1 MTCPPTKQRPQA
13 HSERTPLLQAAA
25 TKAQAR
31 QIRDE
36 RHHVFD
42 ERAPGPLE
50 LPRSTR
56 YGILLGVWIANFLS
70 ALNTTL
76 VATLLSSI
84 SSDFNKSHQASWLG
98 TAYLLATC
106 TFTPLYGRLC
116 NVMGRRAANQTAVIL
131 AALGTTAC
139 GLSNSMEM
147 LIFSRFIAGMGG
159 GGVFTTASII
169 TCDMYSMRARGITQG
184 VAAVFESLG
193 MGLGGPFGGYIS
205 DRFGWRWA
213 FIVQLPLFALSLL
226 LTSTYLHYA
235 TPGRGASTKDILK
248 RIDYGGSMALL
259 GSVLAFLVF
268 LTEKFSNE
276 QAWTSPTVIITL
288 TLSTLLF
295 AVFLI
300 IELYYAPEPILP
312 PALLA
317 QRVPLLVGSASFMV
331 SMCNFAIMYNLP
343 TWFQTVML
351 TSASEAGAH
360 LIPNGA
366 SMSMGSLFAGWMM
379 HRTGRYRTLTL
390 VCGFLPFLSTL
401 MIASMKETSHLLLL
415 WLGIFPLGFGN
426 AVVLQTM
433 LIALLAHLPA
443 SALAEGTG
451 FSQFWRGIGQV
462 GGVGLSS
469 AIFQSSLNSALHER
483 ITGPGSEKLIAQIR
497 HSATLVAQL
506 PPGLQRAARDSYA
519 SSLRVVFVA
528 AACSTFIAYC
538 IRFPVPDK
546 NLSEE
551 PASYP
556 NAHIH
561 AKDGS
566 VESDEDSGP
575 STPNES
581 YPRTPLIDDG
591 AAVVVEHWDG
601 EDDEDEGEDE
611 GVCVAPRRRGR
622 RMSAYGT
629 LGVMSTELELPV
641 DVAQNGREQ
650 NGPVMSRARD
660 SGNNV

>member
-1 MTCPPTKQRPQA
+1 MTNSRTTST
-13 HSERTPLLQAAA
+13 HTERTPLLQAAA
-25 TKAQAR
+25 TKAIASSGKHYSGCS
-31 QIRDE
+31 D
-36 RHHVFD
+36 H
-42 ERAPGPLE
+42 PLGPLE

-116 NVMGRRAANQTAVIL
+116 NVMGRRAANQTAVIF
-131 AALGTTAC
+131 AALGTAAC

-147 LIFSRFIAGMGG
+147 LIAARFIAGMGG
-159 GGVFTTASII
+159 GGVFTTSSII

-213 FIVQLPLFALSLL
+213 FIVQLPLFALSLT
-226 LTSTYLHYA
+226 LTSINLHYA
-235 TPGRGASTKDILK
+235 TPGRGANTKEILR
-248 RIDYGGSMALL
+248 RIDYGGSLSLL
-259 GSVLAFLVF
+259 GAVLSFLIF
-268 LTEKFSNE
+268 LTTKFSNE
-276 QAWTSPTVIITL
+276 QPWSSPTVCIPL
-288 TLSTLLF
+288 LLSVALL
-295 AVFLI
+295 VLFLYV
-300 IELYYAPEPILP
+300 EFEFSVEPILP
-312 PALLA
+312 ASLVF
-317 QRVPLLVGSASFMV
+317 QRVPILVGTASFMV
-331 SMCNFAIMYNLP
+331 SMCNFSIMYNFP
-343 TWFQTVML
+343 TWFQTVKL

-379 HRTGRYRTLTL
+379 HRTGRYRMLTL
-390 VCGFLPFLSTL
+390 VCGFLPFISTL
-401 MIASMKETSHLLLL
+401 MIASMKEDSHALLL

-433 LIALLAHLPA
+433 LIALLAQLPA

-469 AIFQSSLNSALHER
+469 AIFQSSLNAALHKR
-483 ITGPGSEKLIAQIR
+483 ITGPGAEQMIEKIR
-497 HSATLVAQL
+497 HSATLVARL
-506 PPGLQRAARDSYA
+506 PPSLQRAARDSYA
-519 SSLRVVFVA
+519 SSLHVVFVA

-538 IRFPVPDK
+538 IRFPVPDA

-551 PASYP
+551 PASCP
-556 NAHIH
+556 PPPPHPPLH
-561 AKDGS
+561 AQNTKK
-566 VESDEDSGP
+566 VEADDDSIVSS
-575 STPNES
+575 STPDSFPN
-581 YPRTPLIDDG
+581 TPLL
-591 AAVVVEHWDG
+591 DG
-601 EDDEDEGEDE
+601 EVSD
-611 GVCVAPRRRGR
+611 
-622 RMSAYGT
+622 
-629 LGVMSTELELPV
+629 V
-641 DVAQNGREQ
+641 DVHACRAVEMWDSEEEEEPQRGLLAVLPRSRMGRLSTHGTSEGGELQNTSSQPYART
-650 NGPVMSRARD
+650 RRD
-660 SGNNV
+660 SGNGV